1 MDRSLMLQMGN
12 VIPLIYIS
20 GRRGQIN
27 GEVRIIS
34 LVKMNGECL

>member
-1 MDRSLMLQMGN
+1 MDRSLPLQMEN
-12 VIPLIYIS
+12 VIPLNIS
-20 GRRGQIN
+20 VPRGQIN